1 MWVIGRR
8 TRHIA
13 RVLGFGFV
21 FAALV
26 GGAADA
32 KEIKVFALGASNT
45 NGKGVGTSRAW
56 PAQLE
61 RLLRAKGYDAT
72 VTVNAVNGDTSEGV
86 LRRARDIPSGTQ
98 VVVFDTGGD
107 NDHKRGRN
115 DNQIQATRAKIVAA
129 IRAHHAVP
137 IQAPYKRLIGP
148 MRSGGAG
155 YQPDG
160 HHLTAASHARIAAY
174 LAPKVIEAA
183 K

>member
-1 MWVIGRR
+1 MRVIGPR
-8 TRHIA
+8 TRRIA
-13 RVLGFGFV
+13 PVLGLGLV
-21 FAALV
+21 FAALI

-32 KEIKVFALGASNT
+32 REIRVFALGASNT
-45 NGKGVGTSRAW
+45 NGKGVGTARAW

-61 RLLRAKGYDAT
+61 HLLRAKGYEAK
-72 VTVNAVNGDTSEGV
+72 VTVSAVNGDTSLGV
-86 LRRARDIPSGTQ
+86 LSRASDIPPGTQ

-107 NDHKRGRN
+107 NDHLHGRN
-115 DNQIQATRAKIVAA
+115 DNEIQATRAKIVAA

-148 MRSGGAG
+148 MRAHGAG

-160 HHLTAASHARIAAY
+160 HHLTAASHARVAAY
-174 LAPKVIEAA
+174 LLPKVVAAA